1 MERCDGQLMMAA
13 QRGLSRLDA
22 RRSDHAG
29 RRITES
35 GVAPVTSV
43 IKCSNKGLLHL
54 FGLRRYIREST
65 IRIDTMQGVSYAMVT
80 NISRRPPGR
89 PKGFIPD
96 EALDRAVEMFWEH
109 GYEGVD
115 VDRIARA
122 VNVTKPALYREFGDK
137 PTLLLRAV
145 ERYATYGA
153 PRMAAFQAEP
163 DIHKAVTGFCEAT
176 VYTTTGDARSGCM
189 LAAAALG
196 QSDRVTEIR
205 SWLGKSL
212 TAAADTF
219 AKRFEQEMK
228 AGRLTRTASAKVRAR
243 LLVDLLQGL
252 QLRAKAGIAREQLLQ
267 DARSYVPL
275 ILCK

>member
-1 MERCDGQLMMAA
+1 
-13 QRGLSRLDA
+13 
-22 RRSDHAG
+22 
-29 RRITES
+29 
-35 GVAPVTSV
+35 
-43 IKCSNKGLLHL
+43 
-54 FGLRRYIREST
+54 
-65 IRIDTMQGVSYAMVT
+65 MVV
-80 NISRRPPGR
+80 NVPMKRPPGR

-122 VNVTKPALYREFGDK
+122 VNVTKPARYREFGDK
-137 PTLLLRAV
+137 STLLLRAV

-163 DIHKAVTGFCEAT
+163 DINKAVTAFCEAT
-176 VYTTTGDARSGCM
+176 VNTATGDACGGCM
-189 LAAAALG
+189 MAAAALG
-196 QSDRVTEIR
+196 QSERVTEIR
-205 SWLGKSL
+205 SYLAQRL
-212 TAAADTF
+212 TAAADIF

-228 AGRLTRTASAKVRAR
+228 AGRLTRTSSANVRAR
-243 LLVDLLQGL
+243 VLVDLLQGL

-275 ILCK
+275 ILGK